1 MEGKDLGVVIWR
13 NNGGLIEM
21 WKKKCLSRF
30 NVGRDIK
37 VVIKCLLKVGK
48 YIRLE
53 KESLRK

>member
-1 MEGKDLGVVIWR
+1 
-13 NNGGLIEM
+13 M

-37 VVIKCLLKVGK
+37 VAIKCLSRAGK
-48 YIRLE
+48 YTRLE